1 MQRGRGTSLRQMNN
15 RALHSEPCW
24 DAKPS
29 TLHRDPE
36 ASSTPEVE
44 GEVQSNIKD
53 KGEADRTGWRP
64 MLEKSIKKN
73 RSEVTSKYIQ
83 LATVRDDGT
92 VPNPKP

>member
-1 MQRGRGTSLRQMNN
+1 M
-15 RALHSEPCW
+15 
-24 DAKPS
+24 
-29 TLHRDPE
+29 
-36 ASSTPEVE
+36 E

>member
-1 MQRGRGTSLRQMNN
+1 VDGEGKSNN
-15 RALHSEPCW
+15 
-24 DAKPS
+24 
-29 TLHRDPE
+29 
-36 ASSTPEVE
+36 
-44 GEVQSNIKD
+44 KD

-92 VPNPKP
+92 VPKPEPSTLNPQPSTLNPQPSTLNPKP